1 MLEKR
6 IRDDVNHTIVFFEIP
21 ADDVAKMKEFYRAMF
36 DWKVIDI
43 PGQDMEYRIFHT
55 VPTDE
60 NGMLKEPG
68 VNGGLYKRKDPSQVP
83 INYIQVES
91 IEEYLDKAVKNG
103 GKVLMAKMPVPGM
116 GFVAWIADPEGNP
129 LGLIQ
134 PTRK

>member
-1 MLEKR
+1 
-6 IRDDVNHTIVFFEIP
+6 VNHTIVFFEIP

-43 PGQDMEYRIFHT
+43 PGQDMEYSIFHT

-68 VNGGLYKRKDPSQVP
+68 VNGGLYKRKDPSQIP

-91 IEEYLDKAVKNG
+91 IEEYLDRAVKNG

>member
-1 MLEKR
+1 
-6 IRDDVNHTIVFFEIP
+6 VNHTIVFFEIP

-43 PGQDMEYRIFHT
+43 PGQDMEYSIFHT

-91 IEEYLDKAVKNG
+91 IEEYLDRAVKNG

-134 PTRK
+134 PTGK